1 MNDASKE
8 RRSPVGRG
16 WRPGES
22 SSPDAKPV
30 PPTVDARFD
39 GAPPDPV
46 TANVFVGVARAV
58 HERSEG
64 TSNPPRIVWTF
75 RLERYDQAGN
85 RLQPIPV
92 EMRGRSFEGAISDGD
107 TVEVRGRWHQ
117 GTTLRPQRA
126 ANLTT
131 GAVVATKGY
140 GKAWIPLAVLFVVGL
155 VLLAILLIIGIHET
169 NLPRHIGQAATMV
182 RSL

>member
-1 MNDASKE
+1 MSGASGE
-8 RRSPVGRG
+8 PRSPAGKG
-16 WRPGES
+16 WRPPES
-22 SSPDAKPV
+22 SSLGAKPA
-30 PPTVDARFD
+30 TELSRVDRP
-39 GAPPDPV
+39 PPDPV
-46 TANVFVGVARAV
+46 TADVFVGVARAV

-85 RLQPIPV
+85 RLQPIPI

-107 TVEVRGRWHQ
+107 TVEVRGRWRQ
-117 GTTLRPQRA
+117 GTTLRPQQA
-126 ANLTT
+126 VNLTT
-131 GAVVATKGY
+131 GAVVVVKGY
-140 GKAWIPLAVLFVVGL
+140 GKAWILPLVLLVVGL

-169 NLPRHIGQAATMV
+169 DMPRHVQLVTPMV